1 MPIKTIQ
8 TPHIK
13 APIQKTPVEGFL
25 PIEDRHA
32 RILILGSMP
41 GAASLAARQYYA
53 HPQNTFWRILS
64 LLLMFDR
71 NAPYAIKIAA
81 MKSAQ
86 IAVWDVLKSC
96 IRSGSAD
103 AMIERDTQM
112 PNDFSTFFRKHRGIT
127 HVFFNG
133 TAAEIFFRRHA
144 LRETA
149 APSIRYGSLPSTSP
163 ANASLSF
170 EEKLQAWRIILSP
183 AQYMGTPSTTQR
195 NPLAAQ

>member
-1 MPIKTIQ
+1 MLS
-8 TPHIK
+8 HIK
-13 APIQKTPVEGFL
+13 APIKKKPVEGFL

-41 GAASLAARQYYA
+41 GEASLAAREYYA

-71 NAPYAIKIAA
+71 NAPYAIKITAL
-81 MKSAQ
+81 KSAR

-96 IRSGSAD
+96 VRSGSAD

-112 PNDFSTFFRKHRGIT
+112 PNDFLTFFRTHRGIT

-133 TAAEIFFRRHA
+133 TAAAICFRRHA

-163 ANASLSF
+163 ANASRSF
-170 EEKLQAWRIILSP
+170 EEKLQAWRIILP
-183 AQYMGTPSTTQR
+183 ATPHMGTPSPTQR
-195 NPLAAQ
+195 SPLAVQ